1 MTGSSE
7 GSYPPLG
14 PAVLPSPHAAAS
26 PSQSFAATFVADP
39 TLIAFGLL
47 TRS

>member
-26 PSQSFAATFVADP
+26 PSQSFTATFVADP
-39 TLIAFGLL
+39 TLIVFGLL